1 MSTHILNVSNGVVF
15 SDPTPPQLVTT
26 PSNSADQEIKLE
38 LSQSKISPA
47 LKLALTGSQ
56 CAVCGDSAA
65 TECGFRKHYSV
76 ICCEACKCFFRR
88 TVQMSRDYKC
98 RFGGKCA
105 IGRTAINLK
114 QICQA
119 CRFNQCLKAG
129 MKIEC
134 ECECVCLLH
143 P

>member
-1 MSTHILNVSNGVVF
+1 MSATHILNVSNGVVLSEAF
-15 SDPTPPQLVTT
+15 NATSSTSDKG
-26 PSNSADQEIKLE
+26 IKIE
-38 LSQSKISPA
+38 LSQAKISPSH
-47 LKLALTGSQ
+47 KLALTGSQ
-56 CAVCGDSAA
+56 CAVCEDNASTDS
-65 TECGFRKHYSV
+65 GFRKHYGV

-134 ECECVCLLH
+134 EFVCIWLVFTV
-143 P
+143 PCK